1 MSYELWGL
9 HPANLI
15 DTYDSEAEALADVR
29 DLLDAGW
36 SPDDLSL
43 GQVQEGS
50 GALVAE
56 GATLAQLARQAGPD
70 LRSRTV

>member
-1 MSYELWGL
+1 MSYELRGL

-15 DTYDSEAEALADVR
+15 DTCDSEAEAFADVR
-29 DLLDAGW
+29 DLRDAGW
-36 SPDDLSL
+36 SPDDLPP

-56 GATLAQLARQAGPD
+56 GATLAQLASQAGPD